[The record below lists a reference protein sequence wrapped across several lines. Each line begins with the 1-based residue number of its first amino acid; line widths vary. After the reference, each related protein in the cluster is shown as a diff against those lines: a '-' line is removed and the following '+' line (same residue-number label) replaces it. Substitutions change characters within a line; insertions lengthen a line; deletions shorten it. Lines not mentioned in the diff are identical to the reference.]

1 MKIFIL
7 LFLVSCTTLK
17 PLVSK
22 DIELNTLERD
32 VQEKFEVKEVPVVS
46 VKPKKITK
54 KEVKEENK
62 TIDTS
67 SVKEKIF
74 KPITGESFTY
84 SVYAPMGIKAGT
96 LITTVVGTKMI
107 GNKEVVHIKANL
119 YNTSFFASIFKV
131 NLLVESFIDPFDFKS
146 ERYQIVGQE
155 GSIFKENVELYDYM
169 NKKRIVV
176 KKQGNQKD
184 TKVKNN
190 EYPLEY
196 SKIQDV
202 LSSFY
207 YVKEHDFNNKNILN
221 FVIIADRRVKQ
232 AKAQKL
238 RNETLNGIDCSVL
251 GVAFEEKQKLED
263 NLIWIDKNKKIH
275 KVVSAMNWGTFKIV
289 LEK

>member
-1 MKIFIL
+1 MKIFTL
-7 LFLVSCTTLK
+7 LFLISCTVLK
-17 PLVSK
+17 PLGSK
-22 DIELNTLERD
+22 DIELNTLEND
-32 VQEKFEVKEVPVVS
+32 VQEKFEVNEVPVV
-46 VKPKKITK
+46 VENVI
-54 KEVKEENK
+54 EVKKKNVVVEKKKQEVV
-62 TIDTS
+62 I
-67 SVKEKIF
+67 KERIF
-74 KPITGESFTY
+74 NPVIGESFTY
-84 SVYAPMGIKAGT
+84 SIYAPMGIKAGT
-96 LITTVVGTKMI
+96 LITTIVGTKML
-107 GNKEVVHIKANL
+107 GEKEVVHIKANL

-131 NLLVESFIDPFDFKS
+131 NLLVESFIDPFEFKS
-146 ERYQIVGQE
+146 ERYQIIGQE

-176 KKQGNQKD
+176 KKQGTQKD
-184 TKVKNN
+184 TKVKNS
-190 EYPLEY
+190 EYPLDY

-207 YVKEHDFNNKNILN
+207 YVKENDFEKNSLLD

-238 RNETLNGIDCSVL
+238 RNERLNGIDCSVL

-275 KVVSAMNWGTFKIV
+275 KVVSSMNWGTFKIV